1 MKKLTKRLS
10 ALALAIGLGLSLTA
24 CGGGGLS
31 KFDAVAYM
39 DGLLKET
46 YLGEFDKNYME
57 LVGIDETEAQETYE
71 TSLEAETEFF
81 LYFYDIEYPT
91 DEMRQE
97 IKDMY
102 AEIYKHAKFEVV
114 SAAEQDDGSFSVK
127 INVEPINIVQLV
139 EADWEEVMDPFY
151 EKYTMDVQNSM
162 TDEEYQAMD
171 EEWARM
177 IVDLYLEKLPETSNL
192 ESQSTTVQLEKDT
205 DGYYI
210 ITEDDFNRL
219 DGMII
224 DYSSSP
230 SSEA

>member
-1 MKKLTKRLS
+1 
-10 ALALAIGLGLSLTA
+10 
-24 CGGGGLS
+24 
-31 KFDAVAYM
+31 
-39 DGLLKET
+39 
-46 YLGEFDKNYME
+46 
-57 LVGIDETEAQETYE
+57 
-71 TSLEAETEFF
+71 
-81 LYFYDIEYPT
+81 
-91 DEMRQE
+91 
-97 IKDMY
+97 MY

-151 EKYTMDVQNSM
+151 EKYPMDVQNSM

-224 DYSSSP
+224 DYSSAP

>member
-24 CGGGGLS
+24 CGGGLS

-139 EADWEEVMDPFY
+139 EEDWEEIMDPFY
-151 EKYTMDVQNSM
+151 EKYPVDVQNSM
-162 TDEEYQAMD
+162 TEEEYQVMD

-210 ITEDDFNRL
+210 ITEEDFNRL

-224 DYSSSP
+224 DYATSSGA
-230 SSEA
+230 EA

>member
-151 EKYTMDVQNSM
+151 EKYPMDVQNSM

>member
-1 MKKLTKRLS
+1 
-10 ALALAIGLGLSLTA
+10 
-24 CGGGGLS
+24 
-31 KFDAVAYM
+31 
-39 DGLLKET
+39 
-46 YLGEFDKNYME
+46 
-57 LVGIDETEAQETYE
+57 
-71 TSLEAETEFF
+71 
-81 LYFYDIEYPT
+81 
-91 DEMRQE
+91 
-97 IKDMY
+97 
-102 AEIYKHAKFEVV
+102 
-114 SAAEQDDGSFSVK
+114 
-127 INVEPINIVQLV
+127 
-139 EADWEEVMDPFY
+139 
-151 EKYTMDVQNSM
+151 MDVQNSM

-224 DYSSSP
+224 DYSSAP